1 MSEPIISAQDVRF
14 SYVTAEGVA
23 PIVLGGVSWIL
34 RKAPLWR
41 CWATTAAASPR
52 WPST

>member
-23 PIVLGGVSWIL
+23 PIVLGGVLSLIHI
-34 RKAPLWR
+34 
-41 CWATTAAASPR
+41 
-52 WPST
+52 